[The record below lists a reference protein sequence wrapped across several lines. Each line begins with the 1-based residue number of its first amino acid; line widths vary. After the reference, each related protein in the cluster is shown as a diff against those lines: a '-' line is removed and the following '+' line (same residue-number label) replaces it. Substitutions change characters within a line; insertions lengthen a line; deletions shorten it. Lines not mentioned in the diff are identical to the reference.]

1 MPNELRESLAL
12 LPCCSK
18 PWIWIAKPVKS
29 GIKKFICRRSV
40 PTGALSV
47 ERPAK
52 NQIRRTIMFGGHPSQ
67 PMINQ
72 RRFSDPSPSNDC
84 NDVDTLVCPGT
95 IQKSNILLSPEN
107 IAPRDRQFGH

>member
-1 MPNELRESLAL
+1 MRNELREPFAL
-12 LPCCSK
+12 LPSCSEAWIGISK
-18 PWIWIAKPVKS
+18 PSESRV
-29 GIKKFICRRSV
+29 KKFICRRSV

-52 NQIRRTIMFGGHPSQ
+52 NQLRRTIMFGGHPSQ

-84 NDVDTLVCPGT
+84 NDVDTLVCPAT

-107 IAPRDRQFGH
+107 IASRDRQFGH